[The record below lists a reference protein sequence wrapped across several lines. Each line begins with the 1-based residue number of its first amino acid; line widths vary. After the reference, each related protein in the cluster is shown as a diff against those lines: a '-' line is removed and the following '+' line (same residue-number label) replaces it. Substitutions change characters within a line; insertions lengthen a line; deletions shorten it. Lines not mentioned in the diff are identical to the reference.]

1 MKDIAASKSI
11 SRLPYSIG
19 YFAVHLCRSWTTQA
33 PLMHKENRNTGVKQ
47 VCKGA
52 PQHPHARNGE
62 TEPENGLASL
72 LHFPLY
78 LAACCWTVSDSVQLG
93 ESRLRPGTLPLWG
106 SSRGSLQGIR
116 GDPVYQPSSRVRE
129 ESRRAMPLS
138 PVTSSKC
145 TVRANARLLLGIH
158 MQVVSGVLKSTRHNC
173 PSDSRQ
179 RDERNEGASKML
191 SFLSIQ
197 QSPPDFASSSIECKD
212 FHSCVPMLVFLNV
225 SLLGRWVILSLV
237 LFFYATQPLLVCF
250 CAAASVAGS

>member
-19 YFAVHLCRSWTTQA
+19 SFAVHLCRSWTTQA

-47 VCKGA
+47 VCKGG
-52 PQHPHARNGE
+52 PQHPHARPGE
-62 TEPENGLASL
+62 TEPGNRLASL

-106 SSRGSLQGIR
+106 SSRGSSQGIR

-129 ESRRAMPLS
+129 ESPRAMPLS

-145 TVRANARLLLGIH
+145 TVRTNAFARNVYICRCF
-158 MQVVSGVLKSTRHNC
+158 QVCWNQHGSIVHLFHATGMREPRAPLKCSVFIPVYSAVASWFCKFLYLVQRW
-173 PSDSRQ
+173 SRATFTLAFPC
-179 RDERNEGASKML
+179 RYFWTLA
-191 SFLSIQ
+191 
-197 QSPPDFASSSIECKD
+197 C
-212 FHSCVPMLVFLNV
+212 LVV
-225 SLLGRWVILSLV
+225 E
-237 LFFYATQPLLVCF
+237 
-250 CAAASVAGS
+250 